1 MGEEK
6 IRTSV
11 AEVHR
16 VVAAAL
22 VRAGCDGANADS
34 VAAVV
39 AAAERD
45 GCASH
50 GVFRLAGYLAALR
63 SGKVDGAARPSVARI
78 APGVLRVDARSGF
91 APLAIGAAREAL
103 APLAREQGLAAAAV
117 VNAHHFSALWAD
129 VEPLA
134 EAGLVAIAMTSY
146 MPAVAPAGARVPF
159 FGTNPMAFAWPRAG
173 GTALV
178 VDQASAAMARGE
190 VTLAAREGRSLPPGT
205 GIDAAGQPTTD
216 PAAVLKG
223 ALLPFGGHKGSGIAL
238 MVELLA
244 GALIGQ
250 SFSVEAAERDNKDGG
265 PPSGGVFMLAL
276 DPARFG
282 DAEGW
287 LDHGESFLARL
298 AALDGV
304 RLPGDRRAANRR
316 RIAIEGVELPAK
328 LWAEA
333 LEAAA

>member
-22 VRAGCDGANADS
+22 VRAGCDGANADA

-117 VNAHHFSALWAD
+117 VDAHHFSALWAD

>member
-22 VRAGCDGANADS
+22 GRAGCDGANADA

-117 VNAHHFSALWAD
+117 VDAHHFSALWAD

>member
-22 VRAGCDGANADS
+22 VRAGCDGANADA

-117 VNAHHFSALWAD
+117 VDAHHFSALWAD

-146 MPAVAPAGARVPF
+146 MPAVAPAGAR
-159 FGTNPMAFAWPRAG
+159 
-173 GTALV
+173 
-178 VDQASAAMARGE
+178 
-190 VTLAAREGRSLPPGT
+190 
-205 GIDAAGQPTTD
+205 
-216 PAAVLKG
+216 
-223 ALLPFGGHKGSGIAL
+223 
-238 MVELLA
+238 
-244 GALIGQ
+244 
-250 SFSVEAAERDNKDGG
+250 
-265 PPSGGVFMLAL
+265 
-276 DPARFG
+276 
-282 DAEGW
+282 
-287 LDHGESFLARL
+287 
-298 AALDGV
+298 
-304 RLPGDRRAANRR
+304 
-316 RIAIEGVELPAK
+316 
-328 LWAEA
+328 
-333 LEAAA
+333 